1 MRPSNN
7 SKTEEKEGQIGL
19 QIQKE
24 AIFLV
29 PKAIARQ
36 PQIVQKVFSIL
47 ILVFLYELGAVTR
60 FRIFS
65 KISLDSDLSIL
76 NSTKKRP
83 NAKHSKIAKYWIK

>member
-1 MRPSNN
+1 MKPDLASGCLKSFYPLRLSNN

-36 PQIVQKVFSIL
+36 PRESLKTGLVFVSRNAGTCELYSIL
-47 ILVFLYELGAVTR
+47 INFYPLSKTR
-60 FRIFS
+60 AS
-65 KISLDSDLSIL
+65 VL
-76 NSTKKRP
+76 
-83 NAKHSKIAKYWIK
+83 

>member
-1 MRPSNN
+1 MVYSQYKIKFCGNLYQDVRNVGCESNLFILSLFTMVFYLMKRLSNN

-36 PQIVQKVFSIL
+36 PLSKKLGVFC
-47 ILVFLYELGAVTR
+47 FQQ
-60 FRIFS
+60 F
-65 KISLDSDLSIL
+65 
-76 NSTKKRP
+76 
-83 NAKHSKIAKYWIK
+83 

>member
-36 PQIVQKVFSIL
+36 PLWCIKIRYCVIQLHKLLYNPGTSHKAKIVELYLPLLFSPL
-47 ILVFLYELGAVTR
+47 FTMP
-60 FRIFS
+60 S
-65 KISLDSDLSIL
+65 
-76 NSTKKRP
+76 
-83 NAKHSKIAKYWIK
+83 

>member
-1 MRPSNN
+1 MSSRQMHALFHPAYISHFFSVYRGCPTRLSNN

-36 PQIVQKVFSIL
+36 PLQTI
-47 ILVFLYELGAVTR
+47 
-60 FRIFS
+60 
-65 KISLDSDLSIL
+65 KI
-76 NSTKKRP
+76 
-83 NAKHSKIAKYWIK
+83 